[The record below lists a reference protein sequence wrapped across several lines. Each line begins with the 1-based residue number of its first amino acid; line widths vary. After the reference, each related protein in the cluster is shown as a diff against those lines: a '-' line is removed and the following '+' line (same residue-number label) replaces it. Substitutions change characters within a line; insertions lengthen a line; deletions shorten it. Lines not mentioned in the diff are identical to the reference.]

1 MYPSNIN
8 PSPIKKT
15 FYILLYR
22 HECLTGKFT
31 TPKIHTKLH
40 FYLFIYLLFFCRCQR
55 AKNNKQTKNH
65 KIVKIT
71 SQYLLTVQCF
81 RYDCLQK
88 YYT

>member
-22 HECLTGKFT
+22 HEFFTGKFT

-40 FYLFIYLLFFCRCQR
+40 FYFFIYLFINYFFIDVKGQ
-55 AKNNKQTKNH
+55 KIINKL
-65 KIVKIT
+65 KIA
-71 SQYLLTVQCF
+71 Q
-81 RYDCLQK
+81 
-88 YYT
+88 